1 MDKSFGNPKM
11 HIRSKEKKKEFAAEN
26 KILID
31 DLKSNIKE
39 WNAGGIGILHKQTSS
54 TISALKELGL

>member
-1 MDKSFGNPKM
+1 M
-11 HIRSKEKKKEFAAEN
+11 HVRSKEKKKEFAGKN

-39 WNAGGIGILHKQTSS
+39 WKASGGIGILHKQTAS